1 MVTFT
6 ALKQYAFVYTINL
19 SCSAHEK
26 ANREREDDLG
36 AKKKEKEDKE
46 KKREEMKK
54 MFEEEKQ
61 RRKDEKERMK
71 VEKEKVRYD

>member
-61 RRKDEKERMK
+61 RKK
-71 VEKEKVRYD
+71 VEKEKVSRYEELIF